1 MRRFFH
7 TRKRASYSL
16 RGREPRTDTG
26 WGRGKGHCMSDT
38 TANAGS
44 TPAGEGAGENPAMEG
59 SQSPKTFTQE
69 EVDKLMGDLRKKDR
83 AKYARYDEYKA
94 AAEKLAEI
102 EEKGKTDLQRATE
115 RAEAAEAALAEREA
129 AEAVA
134 AAIREVSK
142 ATGVPEDALRGA
154 SREEIEAHAEA
165 LKPYFSKDA
174 APSVN
179 TGAPS
184 TEAQASGDPL
194 RDVINQAL

>member
-1 MRRFFH
+1 
-7 TRKRASYSL
+7 
-16 RGREPRTDTG
+16 
-26 WGRGKGHCMSDT
+26 MSET
-38 TANAGS
+38 TANAGT
-44 TPAGEGAGENPAMEG
+44 TPQGEGAGENHAMDG
-59 SQSPKTFTQE
+59 SQNPKTFTQE

-115 RAEAAEAALAEREA
+115 RAEAAEAKLAEREA
-129 AEAVA
+129 ADAVAEAV
-134 AAIREVSK
+134 REVSK

-174 APSVN
+174 APSVP

-194 RDVINQAL
+194 RGVINQAL

>member
-1 MRRFFH
+1 
-7 TRKRASYSL
+7 
-16 RGREPRTDTG
+16 
-26 WGRGKGHCMSDT
+26 MSET
-38 TANAGS
+38 TANAGT
-44 TPAGEGAGENPAMEG
+44 TPQGEGANENPAMEG
-59 SQSPKTFTQE
+59 SQPKTFTQE
-69 EVDKLMGDLRKKDR
+69 EVNALMGKTRKEER
-83 AKYARYDEYKA
+83 AKFANYDDYKA
-94 AAEKLAEI
+94 AAEKLKQI
-102 EEKGKTDLQRATE
+102 EEKGKTDLQKATE
-115 RAEAAEAALAEREA
+115 RAEAAEAALAERKA

-134 AAIREVSK
+134 EAIREVSK

-174 APSVN
+174 APSVP